1 MGKYY
6 LFLFPSKTHKKF
18 PSQLDK
24 IGWFPSQLI
33 KFISQPGIK
42 LINTSERNN
51 NNDNNNN
58 TYINVAKCNL
68 GKANLET
75 MLVCSFSCYTGGGPM
90 PLAGPPRDLYT
101 QLLACSSSQ
110 SVVAIACYLLVILF
124 FFFWQTAVTLVL
136 VYDTLN
142 VLLSRAVWILGYF
155 CEPEKW
161 AQKS

>member
-1 MGKYY
+1 MLLGKYY

-42 LINTSERNN
+42 LININERNN
-51 NNDNNNN
+51 NDDNNNN

-68 GKANLET
+68 GKVNLET

-90 PLAGPPRDLYT
+90 PLAGAPREAVACL
-101 QLLACSSSQ
+101 QFFAKCCCNSLLFACH
-110 SVVAIACYLLVILF
+110 SV
-124 FFFWQTAVTLVL
+124 FFFWQTAVILVL

-142 VLLSRAVWILGYF
+142 VLLSGAV
-155 CEPEKW
+155 
-161 AQKS
+161 

>member
-1 MGKYY
+1 MLLGKYY

-42 LINTSERNN
+42 LININERNN

-68 GKANLET
+68 GKVNLET
-75 MLVCSFSCYTGGGPM
+75 ILVCSFFCYTGGGPM
-90 PLAGPPRDLYT
+90 PLAGTPRDLYT
-101 QLLACSSSQ
+101 QLLACLQFFAKCCCNSLLFACH
-110 SVVAIACYLLVILF
+110 SVF
-124 FFFWQTAVTLVL
+124 FLQTAAILVL

-142 VLLSRAVWILGYF
+142 VLLSGAV
-155 CEPEKW
+155 
-161 AQKS
+161 

>member
-1 MGKYY
+1 MLLGKYY

-42 LINTSERNN
+42 LININERNN

-68 GKANLET
+68 GKVNLET

-90 PLAGPPRDLYT
+90 PLAGAPRDLYAVACL
-101 QLLACSSSQ
+101 QFFAKCCCNGLLFACH
-110 SVVAIACYLLVILF
+110 SVF
-124 FFFWQTAVTLVL
+124 FFFLTNSWNSCV
-136 VYDTLN
+136 
-142 VLLSRAVWILGYF
+142 S
-155 CEPEKW
+155 K
-161 AQKS
+161 

>member
-1 MGKYY
+1 MLLGKYY

-42 LINTSERNN
+42 LININERNN
-51 NNDNNNN
+51 NDDNNNN

-68 GKANLET
+68 GKVNLET

-90 PLAGPPRDLYT
+90 PLAGAPRDLYT

-124 FFFWQTAVTLVL
+124 FVFFLTNSCNSCV
-136 VYDTLN
+136 
-142 VLLSRAVWILGYF
+142 SI
-155 CEPEKW
+155 
-161 AQKS
+161 